1 MTTRP
6 TKSREDAWAVLN
18 EFTKSDSLV
27 KHGLAVE
34 ASMRAYAQRYGENEE
49 LWGMTGLLHDFDYEQ
64 FPQIDRHGR
73 EGARLL
79 KERGFSEEVAY
90 AVLAHN
96 DATGAPRIHLLDKVL
111 FAVDELTG
119 LITATA
125 LVRPSKSI
133 HDVDAASVRKKMKD
147 KAFARSVSREDI
159 LKGAQELEVDME
171 EHFGFVIQALQGI
184 APDLGLEGARN

>member
-73 EGARLL
+73 EGARIL

-133 HDVDAASVRKKMKD
+133 QEDERQGFRPLGKPRGYPQRGAGARGGHGGALRVRD
-147 KAFARSVSREDI
+147 SSPAGYRARS
-159 LKGAQELEVDME
+159 G
-171 EHFGFVIQALQGI
+171 
-184 APDLGLEGARN
+184 P